1 MPNHTTN
8 NTKLEWIGLQSFTSS
23 VIFTWPLDNWLV
35 LLLSHVPTLWSH
47 GLQHTRLPCPSYL
60 LEFTQTHVHWLS
72 DAIQPSHPLL
82 PPFSSALDL
91 PLHQGL
97 FQWVSSLH
105 QEVLSIRA
113 SASASASSLP
123 MNIQGW
129 LPSGLTGFISL
140 QSKGLS
146 RAFSSTTVR
155 NYQFFGISLL
165 YHSTLTSI
173 HDDWKNHSF
182 DSMDICWQKWCLCFL
197 IWSLGMS

>member
-1 MPNHTTN
+1 MV
-8 NTKLEWIGLQSFTSS
+8 TKSRTQLSDFTSLHFRGSLPSRCYCSLFSHS
-23 VIFTWPLDNWLV
+23 VTQSYWTLCNSMDCSKPGFPV
-35 LLLSHVPTLWSH
+35 LHY
-47 GLQHTRLPCPSYL
+47 LP
-60 LEFTQTHVHWLS
+60 EFAQTHVHWVS

-165 YHSTLTSI
+165 YRTTLTSI

>member
-1 MPNHTTN
+1 M
-8 NTKLEWIGLQSFTSS
+8 ESCCSS
-23 VIFTWPLDNWLV
+23 VAKSCPTLCNPMDCSTPDSLV
-35 LLLSHVPTLWSH
+35 LHYFP
-47 GLQHTRLPCPSYL
+47 
-60 LEFTQTHVHWLS
+60 EFAQTHVHPVS
-72 DAIQPSHPLL
+72 DAIQPSHPLSSPS
-82 PPFSSALDL
+82 PPAFNLSQ
-91 PLHQGL
+91 HRGL

-165 YHSTLTSI
+165 YRTTLTSI